1 MGARPWGT
9 RLSGVQPGAGF
20 ELRRAIKS
28 FGERRLLDIDAHTF
42 SAGVLH
48 LIKGDNGVGKSTLL
62 KILAGLERADE
73 LEFFFRGVRY
83 TGINYPDA
91 LRREIVYVHQ
101 HPYLFSTSVG
111 ANIRYGLKLRKIP
124 VPVREAAITE
134 AIRWAGLNGIENV
147 TPKRLSGGEKQRV
160 ALARALV
167 LNAPVML
174 IDEPTAN
181 LDGKARD
188 LVRVLLESL
197 RAEGRIVLIATHD
210 PVLMTLPGAFLW
222 QLRDGM
228 LTRAVA

>member
-1 MGARPWGT
+1 MNTDQLTP
-9 RLSGVQPGAGF
+9 SFQ
-20 ELRRAIKS
+20 LRRVARS
-28 FGERRLLDIDAHTF
+28 FGQRRLLDITTHTF
-42 SAGVLH
+42 SSSVLH

-101 HPYLFSTSVG
+101 HPYLFSTSVA

-197 RAEGRIVLIATHD
+197 RTEGRIVLIATHD
-210 PVLMTLPGAFLW
+210 PVLMTLPGACLW

>member
-1 MGARPWGT
+1 MNTDQLAPCF
-9 RLSGVQPGAGF
+9 Q
-20 ELRRAIKS
+20 LRRVARS
-28 FGERRLLDIDAHTF
+28 FGQRRLLDIAAHTF
-42 SAGVLH
+42 SSGVLH

-101 HPYLFSTSVG
+101 HPYLFSTSVA
-111 ANIRYGLKLRKIP
+111 ANIRYGLKLRKIL

-197 RAEGRIVLIATHD
+197 RTEGRIVLIATHD
-210 PVLMTLPGAFLW
+210 PVLMTLPGAKIW
-222 QLRDGM
+222 QLMDTK
-228 LTRAVA
+228 LTPAAA